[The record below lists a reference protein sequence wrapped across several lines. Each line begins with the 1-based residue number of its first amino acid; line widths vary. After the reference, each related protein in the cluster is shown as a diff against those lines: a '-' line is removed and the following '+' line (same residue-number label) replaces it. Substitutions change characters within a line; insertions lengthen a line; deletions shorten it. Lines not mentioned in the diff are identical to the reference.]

1 MDPPRRKEVDPKAAL
16 PVTTLQEAS
25 GPVPLLAPIALPE
38 PLSPASPPKVL
49 SEDEF
54 SPYIRAKRLD
64 MERYEADTDD
74 LQFLKTVS
82 GRADAY
88 QEFERII
95 EAWEDATGKE
105 AAITLETAT
114 ELISSPLPLRE
125 IYDYWLRKRETLQH
139 SLWRKYWKS
148 DIAQDSLIKQTFNQ
162 RKAEKMRLRMSKSIE
177 ESTYRLFWRVRDD
190 LEEALDLFSCLE
202 ARERLK
208 LQSIE
213 LTIAQQEQIIG
224 TSLYPPY
231 EHPHRESLL
240 QEAQTL
246 VEESQYLRSDQQ
258 YLELLLQPRRVM
270 ELVYGKELPTRQL
283 RGELAQSVADLR
295 RSLEEVGI

>member
-1 MDPPRRKEVDPKAAL
+1 MDLKAPL
-16 PVTTLQEAS
+16 PVLTLEEAS
-25 GPVPLLAPIALPE
+25 GPVPLLAPITLPE
-38 PLSPASPPKVL
+38 PFSPSTAPKAL
-49 SEDEF
+49 LEDDF
-54 SPYIRAKRLD
+54 SPYMRAKRLD
-64 MERYEADTDD
+64 MERYEADMDD

-82 GRADAY
+82 GRTDAF

-95 EAWEDATGKE
+95 EAWEGATGKE
-105 AAITLETAT
+105 TAISLERAT
-114 ELISSPLPLRE
+114 ELVVSAFPLRE
-125 IYDYWLRKRETLQH
+125 IYDYWLKKREILQH

-148 DIAQDSLIKQTFNQ
+148 DLAQDPLIKQTFNL

-208 LQSIE
+208 LQSLE

-224 TSLYPPY
+224 SSLYPPY
-231 EHPHRESLL
+231 EHPHKEGLL
-240 QEAQTL
+240 REAQSL

-258 YLELLLQPRRVM
+258 YLELLLQPRKVM
-270 ELVYGKELPTRQL
+270 ELVYGRELQTRL
-283 RGELAQSVADLR
+283 VRGELAQAVADLR
-295 RSLEEVGI
+295 RSLEDIGI